1 MSTRRRGIRHEV
13 VATTAG
19 DRPRCLRFEA
29 DSVRLVGPSG
39 ALAVGCPP
47 RRRGSSMMTS
57 PTETEQDAG
66 RDVTG
71 MRSALRRAVLAAR
84 SPIPVQI
91 LGRTLLRAA
100 LVGVAAGLI
109 GSLFFLGVEVVQQVV
124 LERLCGYVPLRAAG
138 ERITGDVGQT
148 AFRWWLVW
156 LMPALGALGAGLVS
170 RSAPET
176 RGGGAD
182 AIIEAFHSRRGY
194 VRRRVPL
201 LKGLAS
207 VLTLGFGGSG
217 GREGPTMQMGGAI
230 GSIIG
235 QYLRVTDRERRIL
248 LVAGL
253 AAGMAAV
260 FRTPLGAA
268 LLAVEVLHRDDFE
281 TEALVP
287 SVLASVVA
295 YSVFVSIFGEST
307 LFAHAAKY
315 PFYPVHLPLYALMAV
330 VVSLVASTFLS
341 VLRGVQKATVRLPTP
356 DWAKPAVGGL
366 LLGVGAVPVIM
377 LVGPQ
382 LGHEGMGLGIL
393 GGGYGA
399 AQVAISGASW
409 FPGGWRGVELLSLL
423 GVAKIVATALTVGSG
438 GSAGDFGPS
447 LVIGGIFGGAFG
459 RAAQLLLHDPR
470 IDPGAFALVGM
481 GTFYGGLAHVP
492 IASLVMVCEL
502 AGSYDLLVPLM
513 LATGISF
520 IALRHR
526 SLYHA
531 QRPSWRE
538 SPAHRDE
545 LVTDVLRGMRV
556 GDVLVKD
563 RPFVVFARD
572 TPATEVVQRVAGGG
586 WQDIFPV
593 LSADKNVVGV
603 ITTEVLRTVM
613 QEPEIS
619 AIAIADDLMSPP
631 IVVGEGEDVNA
642 ALELLLMHGA
652 REIVVVDDEGGIVG
666 FLDEAEITQL
676 YRGATQGAST
686 PAPKV
691 T

>member
-1 MSTRRRGIRHEV
+1 MSTV
-13 VATTAG
+13 
-19 DRPRCLRFEA
+19 
-29 DSVRLVGPSG
+29 
-39 ALAVGCPP
+39 
-47 RRRGSSMMTS
+47 
-57 PTETEQDAG
+57 PTEIQREPG

-71 MRSALRRAVLAAR
+71 MRSVLRRAVLAAR
-84 SPIPVQI
+84 SPIPVQL

-109 GSLFFLGVEVVQQVV
+109 GSVFFLGVEVVQQFV

-148 AFRWWLVW
+148 PFRWWLVW
-156 LMPALGALGAGLVS
+156 LMPALGALGAGLLS

-201 LKGLAS
+201 MKGLAS

-230 GSIIG
+230 GSIIA

-295 YSVFVSIFGEST
+295 YSVFVSFFGEST
-307 LFAHAAKY
+307 LFAHATKY
-315 PFYPVHLPLYALMAV
+315 PFYPAHLPLYAVMAV
-330 VVSLVASTFLS
+330 VISLVASTFLS
-341 VLRGVQKATVRLPTP
+341 VLRGVQKATARLPVA

-366 LLGVGAVPVIM
+366 LLGVAAVPVVAF
-377 LVGPQ
+377 VGPQ

-399 AQVAISGASW
+399 AQVAITGASW
-409 FPGGWRGVELLSLL
+409 FPGGWRGVELLTLL
-423 GVAKIVATALTVGSG
+423 GVAKIIATALTVGSG

-447 LVIGGIFGGAFG
+447 LVVGGIFGGAFG

-545 LVTDVLRGMRV
+545 LVTDVLRDVRV
-556 GDVLVKD
+556 GDVVVKN
-563 RPFVVFARD
+563 RPFVVFARQ
-572 TPATEVVQRVAGGG
+572 TPASEVVQRVADGG
-586 WQDIFPV
+586 WQDVFPV
-593 LSADKNVVGV
+593 LSPDNSVVGI
-603 ITTEVLRTVM
+603 ITTDVLRTVM

-619 AIAIADDLMSPP
+619 LIAIADDLMAPP
-631 IVVGEGEDVNA
+631 VVVGEGDDVNA
-642 ALELLLMHGA
+642 ALELLLVNGT
-652 REIVVVDDEGGIVG
+652 REIVVVDDEGRIVG

-676 YRGATQGAST
+676 YREASAS
-686 PAPKV
+686 APKV
-691 T
+691 V